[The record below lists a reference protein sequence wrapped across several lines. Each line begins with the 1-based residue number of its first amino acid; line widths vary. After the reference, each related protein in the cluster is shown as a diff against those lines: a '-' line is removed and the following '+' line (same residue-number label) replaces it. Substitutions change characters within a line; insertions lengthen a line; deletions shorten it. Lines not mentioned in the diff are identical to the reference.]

1 MTTLELTPD
10 GGRATHW
17 TAAEALRIRQ
27 SGRGATSRGVL
38 GGLADV
44 RPAGVATAAVGFLP
58 VTLIAASA
66 FGVAELR
73 TLATHVLV
81 PVLTAGAVTLV
92 ARRRAIRLLAP
103 AFVAGLV
110 ATLLYDSFRFGFL
123 GFGLMHHDPI
133 PNIGE
138 ALHLRPAWVAGYL
151 WRYLGNGTGLAL
163 AFFSLGLR
171 DTRAGVLYGLFVCAG
186 LLLTL
191 AVSPYGTQLL
201 FPITVWSAV
210 MAIGGHVIFGAT
222 VGWFAAR
229 THARRSQQSAPAA

>member
-1 MTTLELTPD
+1 MGTT
-10 GGRATHW
+10 
-17 TAAEALRIRQ
+17 EALRIRT
-27 SGRGATSRGVL
+27 SSRGATSWGVL
-38 GGLADV
+38 SGLVEV
-44 RPAGVATAAVGFLP
+44 RPAGLATAAFGFLP

-81 PVLTAGAVTLV
+81 PVLTAGAVALV
-92 ARRRAIRLLAP
+92 ARGRAIRLLAP
-103 AFVAGLV
+103 AFVAGVV

-163 AFFSLGLR
+163 AFFALGLR
-171 DTRAGVLYGLFVCAG
+171 GIRAGVLYGLFVCAG

-191 AVSPYGTQLL
+191 AVSPYGTQML

-210 MAIGGHVIFGAT
+210 MAIGGHVIFGAA
-222 VGWFAAR
+222 VGCLATR
-229 THARRSQQSAPAA
+229 THARRSQRFALAA

>member
-1 MTTLELTPD
+1 MGTT
-10 GGRATHW
+10 A
-17 TAAEALRIRQ
+17 ALRIRQ
-27 SGRGATSRGVL
+27 SRRGATSWGVL
-38 GGLADV
+38 GGLAEV
-44 RPAGVATAAVGFLP
+44 RPAGLATAAVGFLP

-81 PVLTAGAVTLV
+81 PVLTAGAVALV
-92 ARRRAIRLLAP
+92 ASGRTIRLLAP
-103 AFVAGLV
+103 VIVAGVV

-133 PNIGE
+133 PNIGA

-163 AFFSLGLR
+163 AFFALGLR
-171 DTRAGVLYGLFVCAG
+171 GIRAGVLYGLFVCAG

-229 THARRSQQSAPAA
+229 THPRRSQQFALAD